1 MTGAGT
7 PPSFNRPANG
17 GHEASSPAEAFNL
30 KNHLS
35 LLRPAPAQNVLAIQV
50 HNVTLNSSD
59 LSIHPRLVERE
70 TLPGSIENGDENG
83 VWTFR
88 FNPQEHDTEAKIIF
102 KSTPYEINIPKGR
115 SGLQGLKD
123 ATDVIDAM
131 VNHPSVSEFICV
143 KLINKFVS
151 DEISLVSYH
160 ANTAPLRLRQLVNDA
175 IAAWHSTT
183 PAGNIRT
190 VMRTILNPST
200 QTNYF
205 WSGGAYRSKVKTPV
219 EFINSSLRALNADIS
234 GNSLPGLNDA
244 LGMHLFTRDEPDGW
258 SEIGSDWID
267 TGTML
272 ERIKFSQALAENRNN
287 NLRWDASGFLNN
299 NQLNSAEAV
308 VNYFNQLLFQGKL
321 SSDTRALLIEFVS
334 TDDQGN
340 SLALDQARGDYV
352 RRVQELVGLI
362 LSMPQ
367 WHYQ

>member
-1 MTGAGT
+1 VTSAT
-7 PPSFNRPANG
+7 ES
-17 GHEASSPAEAFNL
+17 FNL

-50 HNVTLNSSD
+50 HNVTLDSSD
-59 LSIHPRLVERE
+59 LSIHPRLVQRE

-88 FNPQEHDTEAKIIF
+88 FNPQEHDTEAKTLF
-102 KSTPYEINIPKGR
+102 KNTPYQINIPKGR
-115 SGLQGLKD
+115 DGLEGLKD

-131 VNHPSVSEFICV
+131 VNHPSVSEFICL

-160 ANTAPLRLRQLVNDA
+160 ANTAPSRLRQLVDDA
-175 IAAWHSTT
+175 IAAWHSTN

-190 VMRTILNPST
+190 VMRAILNPST
-200 QTNYF
+200 QNNYF
-205 WSGGAYRSKVKTPV
+205 WSGGAYRSKVKTPI
-219 EFINSSLRALNADIS
+219 EFINSSLRALNGEIS
-234 GNSLPGLNDA
+234 GNNLPAFNDQ

-258 SEIGSDWID
+258 SELGFDWID

-272 ERIKFSQALAENRNN
+272 ERIKFSQALAENSNN
-287 NLRWDASGFLNN
+287 NLKWDAKSFLNN
-299 NQLNSAEAV
+299 NQLNSAEAI

-321 SSDTRALLIEFVS
+321 SADTRSLLIEFVT

-340 SLALDQARGDYV
+340 PLVLDQARTDYV

-362 LSMPQ
+362 LSLPQ